1 MSTVHQK
8 PPKII
13 PALLI
18 VIGGMFIVFSFLADL
33 LGYGDTGSFGIGQLF
48 LLIVGGIVVLI
59 GVFGKR
65 SIQIYRDIAVVFLN
79 TILFIPI
86 NPGPL
91 LGSVGRQIL
100 NPGFADSKKKKA
112 QDDLP

>member
-33 LGYGDTGSFGIGQLF
+33 LGYGDTGSFGI
-48 LLIVGGIVVLI
+48 
-59 GVFGKR
+59 
-65 SIQIYRDIAVVFLN
+65 AVVFLN
-79 TILFIPI
+79 TILFI
-86 NPGPL
+86 L
-91 LGSVGRQIL
+91 LLELGAIILGRISFRDRQAGSENL
-100 NPGFADSKKKKA
+100 PYYAA
-112 QDDLP
+112 QEWSRVY

>member
-48 LLIVGGIVVLI
+48 LLIVGGDC
-59 GVFGKR
+59 GTNR
-65 SIQIYRDIAVVFLN
+65 SFWQKVYPNLPGHRSCFFEHYFIYPFTGIRGDH
-79 TILFIPI
+79 
-86 NPGPL
+86 PGPY
-91 LGSVGRQIL
+91 
-100 NPGFADSKKKKA
+100 FF
-112 QDDLP
+112 